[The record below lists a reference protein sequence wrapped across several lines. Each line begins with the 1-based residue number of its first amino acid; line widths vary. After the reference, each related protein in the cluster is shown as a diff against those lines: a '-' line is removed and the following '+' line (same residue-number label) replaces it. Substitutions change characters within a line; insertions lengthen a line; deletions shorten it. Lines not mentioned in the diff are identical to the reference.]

1 MLLVVGSCCVM
12 LDTFPWGAGVTS
24 MEALSQGVPVVT
36 LPDRISVLQ
45 LAAGQVIILCVLCIL
60 ARESTLLLGP
70 VYSIFED
77 SDN

>member
-1 MLLVVGSCCVM
+1 MLLVVGSCYVM

-45 LAAGQVIILCVLCIL
+45 LAAGQVMFHNVLCVLE
-60 ARESTLLLGP
+60 REGGCCWALFT
-70 VYSIFED
+70 
-77 SDN
+77 